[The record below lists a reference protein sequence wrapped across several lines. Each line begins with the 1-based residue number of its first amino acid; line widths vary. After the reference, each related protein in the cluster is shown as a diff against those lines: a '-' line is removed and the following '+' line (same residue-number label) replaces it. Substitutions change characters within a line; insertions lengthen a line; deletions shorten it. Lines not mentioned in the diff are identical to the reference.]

1 MMMFSFLPRRR
12 RKENRVDYIR
22 DEKDKD
28 KILEMLA
35 NLDDKSSISVLKKVY
50 GINDR
55 ELVAK
60 RNELF
65 RNRIKQKN
73 GRDVK
78 GE

>member
-1 MMMFSFLPRRR
+1 MFNFLPRRR
-12 RKENRVDYIR
+12 QKENRVDYTR
-22 DEKDKD
+22 KEKDRD

-65 RNRIKQKN
+65 RNRIKRKN
-73 GRDVK
+73 NRNVNGQ
-78 GE
+78 

>member
-1 MMMFSFLPRRR
+1 MMFNFLPWRR
-12 RKENRVDYIR
+12 RKEDRVDYIR
-22 DEKDKD
+22 KETDRD

-55 ELVAK
+55 ELAAK

-65 RNRIKQKN
+65 RNKIKRKN
-73 GRDVK
+73 NRNFNG
-78 GE
+78 

>member
-1 MMMFSFLPRRR
+1 MFNFLPRRR
-12 RKENRVDYIR
+12 RKENRVDYVQK
-22 DEKDKD
+22 EKDRD

-35 NLDDKSSISVLKKVY
+35 NLDDKSSISVLKNVY

-65 RNRIKQKN
+65 RNRIKRKN
-73 GRDVK
+73 SRNFNG
-78 GE
+78 

>member
-1 MMMFSFLPRRR
+1 
-12 RKENRVDYIR
+12 
-22 DEKDKD
+22 
-28 KILEMLA
+28 MLA